1 MKNKQKS
8 YVKLEPKSRDPYLRR
23 TDGEMIKIVKEIESG
38 LISIRTA
45 CFKYGLCRNTLK
57 LFITKF
63 SIRTLGDEFSN
74 CILSRMNDDQKESA
88 LNKKIQQLTGNA
100 SGLNH
105 LWPYHIDHHKIELS
119 ACCLVMYVN
128 DYIHCQM
135 RSISLAL
142 EVR

>member
-1 MKNKQKS
+1 MKIKQKS

-74 CILSRMNDDQKESA
+74 QMCKVFLGRYSKFPKSG
-88 LNKKIQQLTGNA
+88 KKI
-100 SGLNH
+100 S
-105 LWPYHIDHHKIELS
+105 
-119 ACCLVMYVN
+119 V
-128 DYIHCQM
+128 
-135 RSISLAL
+135 
-142 EVR
+142 

>member
-1 MKNKQKS
+1 MKIKQKS
-8 YVKLEPKSRDPYLRR
+8 YVKREPKSRDPYLRR

-74 CILSRMNDDQKESA
+74 QILSRMNDDQKESA
-88 LNKKIQQLTGNA
+88 LNKKIQQLTKDLEYA
-100 SGLNH
+100 KL
-105 LWPYHIDHHKIELS
+105 KI
-119 ACCLVMYVN
+119 
-128 DYIHCQM
+128 
-135 RSISLAL
+135 ISLETMITVAENDL
-142 EVR
+142 KIKIRKKRGTKQLKG